1 MPIIEYTNDKY
12 FKLMMLSLLIHDFIH
27 DYGALGSL
35 NRIKSL
41 QGLSEEISGGKGNK
55 KRFISKGT
63 VNHGVNAKTTGG
75 TKEEE
80 IARLNAL
87 KDNNET
93 LKIYNISTDD
103 IDTEISDTNDFFYTD
118 DSSLID
124 LSEYEYSPD
133 ILCFLLENV
142 DNFDEKTFSL
152 DITQPITRSVTK
164 EKLLEI
170 HTILQNEGTINTA
183 LTTNEGI
190 NSILTSILIVYSVDK
205 NIDMIGLIQSIYQYI
220 EQTVFRVMGIQETD
234 LDWDG
239 IRNRRKP
246 PPTHTGKG
254 KPYTGGY
261 GDGPTLVAVSSEPS
275 LLDKPYEPQMRS
287 VFEAPKIQIVQPV
300 IVPNDNIQN
309 VLDAIINDNVENDNL
324 RDIKSTEIYEAL
336 NMVGD
341 ENDKQSVENLKLVN
355 KTVHQIIKG
364 TYTFFLQRE
373 YTNKYAILNSHYLKQ
388 ILIKYLWIVIHY
400 PKINPKMNK
409 SNFIIKLSN
418 TFVDNVGTMLNKMC
432 PLQIPNKQTGF
443 GKKIKKKM
451 LGGAFDAN
459 ELTYIADRGLK
470 TMTVK
475 RNQLI
480 KRLTKLESTKKAEV
494 NIANRRY
501 KTISKYNDGIQ
512 QQIENEIYKFNQDI
526 LLNYPIQS
534 DSDDSNK
541 KPSTQTKSIVNLLC
555 SEVAFNGLFHMRISD
570 ENSKVTYFS
579 NPDNGEEIFNRQ
591 IEIIDGISN
600 GANVSRIDEL
610 LLSSIINV
618 PTLWDEVTHN
628 NNLYKQFTSGQFIKF
643 INSKKFIKGKKDINI
658 STINNAIAKKS
669 YREFL
674 DSAVCS
680 TPQYIDAMGSFG
692 SCNVKRI
699 QDTNNEFPSTI
710 DIRIQTDN
718 SDYYTTF
725 IKHVN
730 NRVILEYDFLVDS
743 IEAVPYH
750 ANFYLKN
757 GSNLLSASNTMS
769 SLSTKLM
776 KEWKKR
782 KDDSSQSTEG
792 IFQDLFKDNF
802 NELIS
807 IASQKGKGDRGQE
820 ENAVFRD
827 AGYRT
832 WTGYDKDNIRIG
844 AMGDRPSGFR
854 AMLDMKFL
862 HHNSVRANTIAGYFG
877 PTNSVGIYSN
887 NLLPQVTQQL
897 GKGKKSKKRRN
908 TKIKKGGAK
917 KYTRRTKKQTRRNNE

>member
-12 FKLMMLSLLIHDFIH
+12 FRLMMLSLLIHDFIH

-55 KRFISKGT
+55 RRFISKGT

-75 TKEEE
+75 TKAEE

-87 KDNNET
+87 KAEEKLT
-93 LKIYNISTDD
+93 EYNISTHD
-103 IDTEISDTNDFFYTD
+103 IDNEILETTDFFYTD
-118 DSSLID
+118 DRSLRD

-133 ILCFLLENV
+133 ILCFLHENV
-142 DNFDEKTFSL
+142 DGFDEETFSV
-152 DITQPITRSVTK
+152 DITKPITRA
-164 EKLLEI
+164 
-170 HTILQNEGTINTA
+170 TILENRDNIDAMLKNEGEINNA
-183 LTTNEGI
+183 LKTNVGI

-239 IRNRRKP
+239 IRNRRK

-388 ILIKYLWIVIHY
+388 ILIKYLWVVIHY

-418 TFVDNVGTMLNKMC
+418 TFVNNVGTMLNKMC

-451 LGGAFDAN
+451 LGGDFDAN
-459 ELTYIADRGLK
+459 KLTDIADRGLK

-480 KRLTKLESTKKAEV
+480 KRLTKLNSTIKPV
-494 NIANRRY
+494 VRPNHRRY
-501 KTISKYNDGIQ
+501 KTISKYNEGIQ

-526 LLNYPIQS
+526 LLNYPNQS
-534 DSDDSNK
+534 GSGV
-541 KPSTQTKSIVNLLC
+541 PSTKDTETKHIVNLLC
-555 SEVAFNGLFHMRISD
+555 SEVAFNGLFNMGISD
-570 ENSKVTYFS
+570 ENSEVTYFP
-579 NPDNGEEIFNRQ
+579 NPDNGEKIFNRQ

-600 GANVSRIDEL
+600 GIINVSRIDEL

-618 PTLWDEVTHN
+618 PTLWDEDTPPN
-628 NNLYKQFTSGQFIKF
+628 NNRYKQFTSGRFIQF
-643 INSKKFIKGKKDINI
+643 INSKRGTTNI

-718 SDYYTTF
+718 PDYYTTF
-725 IKHVN
+725 IKHDN
-730 NRVILEYDFLVDS
+730 NRVILEYDFSVDS

-776 KEWKKR
+776 KEWQNR
-782 KDDSSQSTEG
+782 KAFDSSQPTEG
-792 IFQDLFKDNF
+792 IFQDLFKDHF

-832 WTGYDKDNIRIG
+832 YTNYDPGSIRIG

-862 HHNSVRANTIAGYFG
+862 HNNSVRANTIAGYFG
-877 PTNSVGIYSN
+877 PKNSVGIYSN
-887 NLLPQVTQQL
+887 NLLPQVTQQF

-908 TKIKKGGAK
+908 TKIKKGGSK